1 MKQKPF
7 IMPPYNKLLFTVSDN
22 KKSTKDLLDSLGAA
36 TEDSYEEHVSIGDI
50 IYNIVSQN
58 GLSEKALESAISEIK
73 DERDRLEKEQEK
85 ELSNQVLVPK
95 HIADWYDRIS
105 WLDLKG
111 KLSQLYATENK
122 QVQDWVES
130 ESETQEIVAKMHLFG
145 FDVAPDDEFVWRK
158 KPEHIAHF
166 ENPQEQYLS
175 HNRYVDGYYLGAL
188 SPSATL
194 ASEERAKEILGD
206 SFDMFEKE
214 KIPGPSTLFGHGKK
228 FDPGALA

>member
-1 MKQKPF
+1 
-7 IMPPYNKLLFTVSDN
+7 MPPYKPSKPLFTVSNN
-22 KKSTKDLLDSLGAA
+22 KKSTKDLFDSLGI
-36 TEDSYEEHVSIGDI
+36 TPEDGYEGYVSIGDV
-50 IYNIVSQN
+50 IYNVIAQN
-58 GLSEKALESAISEIK
+58 GLSEIE
-73 DERDRLEKEQEK
+73 DERDKLEKEQK
-85 ELSNQVLVPK
+85 EDSSNQVLVPK

-130 ESETQEIVAKMHLFG
+130 ESDAQEIVAKMHLFG

-158 KPEHIAHF
+158 KSEYVAHI